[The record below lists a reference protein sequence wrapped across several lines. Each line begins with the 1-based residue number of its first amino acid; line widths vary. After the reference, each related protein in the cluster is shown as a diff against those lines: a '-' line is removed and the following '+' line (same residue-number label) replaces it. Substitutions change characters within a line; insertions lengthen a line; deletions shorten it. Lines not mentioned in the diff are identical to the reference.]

1 MISCTRSIKK
11 TAICRSAASS
21 IRYLPVSKLWQLI
34 HMVSLE
40 WGRIVLSSLHR
51 RRQID
56 VHAMETLLDLT
67 KQICLFPQVTL
78 PFVSFHLH
86 FVDVS
91 QQSFVFLHM
100 YLDSRI
106 LLFPVLLRPKA
117 TQMFSMT
124 EILDNTLA
132 FTDGTLIDPTNHFC
146 RCVMATMSAPLFQ
159 AVNCLLN
166 IQLEVFKLAQ

>member
-1 MISCTRSIKK
+1 
-11 TAICRSAASS
+11 
-21 IRYLPVSKLWQLI
+21 
-34 HMVSLE
+34 
-40 WGRIVLSSLHR
+40 
-51 RRQID
+51 
-56 VHAMETLLDLT
+56 METLLDLT

-146 RCVMATMSAPLFQ
+146 RCVMATMSAPLF
-159 AVNCLLN
+159 
-166 IQLEVFKLAQ
+166 